1 MSNRNLYI
9 LSGIAIAAMLVS
21 ARIVGGMLPDG
32 TLLPVHWSVDGKPNG
47 FADKWTALCLPPL
60 LTLLLTLVAVAANRV
75 EPMQASLAKSR
86 GLLHVVWI
94 GLVGLMGVIQL
105 MVVGAALHWTV
116 PRGRVLVGAL
126 GLFFML
132 LGNQLGKS
140 RRMYFV
146 GIRTPWT
153 LANEDVWI
161 ATHRLGGK
169 LMVLAGLVW
178 ALAAAA
184 NWVNLLTF
192 PILILAMGIA
202 SLVPVVYSYLLW
214 RRLPRDPAA

>member
-21 ARIVGGMLPDG
+21 ARIVGAMLPDG
-32 TLLPVHWSVDGKPNG
+32 ALLPVHWAVDGKPNG
-47 FADKWTALCLPPL
+47 FAGKWTALCLPPL
-60 LTLLLTLVAVAANRV
+60 FTLLLTLVAVAVNRV

-86 GLLHVVWI
+86 GLIKIVWI
-94 GLVGLMGVIQL
+94 GLVGLMCVIQL
-105 MVVGAALHWTV
+105 MVVGAALHWIV
-116 PRGRVLVGAL
+116 PMGSVLVGAL

-140 RRMYFV
+140 RRMYLV

-169 LMVLAGLVW
+169 LLVLAGLVW
-178 ALAAAA
+178 AICAVAGWL
-184 NWVNLLTF
+184 NPLTL
-192 PILILAMGIA
+192 PILIAVMIA
-202 SLVPVVYSYLLW
+202 ASIVPIVYSYLLW
-214 RRLPRDPAA
+214 RKLPHA